1 LGDIKVTVVICTHN
15 RAHLLGG
22 ALQSVLRQSCPD
34 ELYEVVVVDNASTD
48 NTAGVVKEAMALY
61 KSLRI
66 RLVHEPVPGIGNARN
81 AGVLSA
87 HGEIIGFTDDDAIVD
102 ARWIEQAIACFADD
116 EGEVTAVGGQVIP
129 QYEAEPP
136 GWFPRDSEADYRG
149 DRKRTMKTGEFPS
162 GNNMFILKS
171 AIVAAGGFP
180 KLGMTESAM
189 GYGEETALF
198 ERLRAIDE
206 GVRFVYS
213 PEVIIEHLIPPY
225 KVSARYVLKRALMG
239 GIYATRNAARLGIL
253 GRISVAARFSA
264 RMVLR
269 VLLASLTLV
278 FNLRNL
284 GQWLVKYVVPIVWE
298 CGGLIGVLGVMPNLR
313 QRPVS

>member
-1 LGDIKVTVVICTHN
+1 MSDIQVTVVICTHN
-15 RAHLLGG
+15 RARLLGG
-22 ALQSVLRQSCPD
+22 ALKSVLRQSYPD

-48 NTAGVVKEAMALY
+48 NTADVVEEAMAL
-61 KSLRI
+61 SESTCI

-81 AGVLSA
+81 AGVLA
-87 HGEIIGFTDDDAIVD
+87 ARGKIVGFTDDDAIVD
-102 ARWIEQAIACFADD
+102 AHWVEQAVACFADD
-116 EGEVTAVGGQVIP
+116 GGDVTAVGGQVIP
-129 QYEAEPP
+129 KYEAEPP

-149 DRKRTMKTGEFPS
+149 DHKRIMVAGEFPS

-198 ERLRAIDE
+198 QRLWDLDQ
-206 GVRFVYS
+206 GVRFIYS

-225 KVSARYVLKRALMG
+225 KMNASYVLKRALMG
-239 GIYATRNAARLGIL
+239 GIYAARDAVQHGMERRILAAA
-253 GRISVAARFSA
+253 SFST

-269 VLLASLTLV
+269 MLLASLTLI
-278 FNLRNL
+278 FNLRHV
-284 GQWLVKYVVPIVWE
+284 GHWLVKYVVPIVWE
-298 CGGLIGVLGVMPNLR
+298 CGGLIGVLGFKPNLR
-313 QRPVS
+313 QRPAA